1 MKKTRTDF
9 LATFPLGS
17 SSGKLHSPAM
27 EKELKKNMLKRNRH
41 GTVREVQGEWREGGG
56 GEGDKNRFSF
66 TYLGFAQ
73 F

>member
-1 MKKTRTDF
+1 
-9 LATFPLGS
+9 
-17 SSGKLHSPAM
+17 M

-41 GTVREVQGEWREGGG
+41 SVRVQERGREG
-56 GEGDKNRFSF
+56 EQKGDKNRFSL

>member
-41 GTVREVQGEWREGGG
+41 SIVREVQGEREM
-56 GEGDKNRFSF
+56 GEVDKNRFSF